1 MQNMPKISISIADLQ
16 LLSDASAR
24 CLNSDIEDYR
34 IRLDF
39 AFFKKKVSDLIGPQ
53 SPFAEVRMSLFQKY
67 GTLSEDG
74 QTYLFPQDTEKASL
88 LVQGI
93 DDASRA
99 VVEVPFPELTL
110 EKIEKAKLP
119 MNPSELA
126 VLVSLGILKEE

>member
-1 MQNMPKISISIADLQ
+1 MPKISISIADLQ
-16 LLSDASAR
+16 LLLDAAAR

-39 AFFKKKVSDLIGPQ
+39 AFFKKKASDLIGPQ

-67 GTLSEDG
+67 GTPSEDG
-74 QTYLFPQDTEKASL
+74 QSYRLPDDPEKTRLLLKGLEEASK
-88 LVQGI
+88 V
-93 DDASRA
+93 

-110 EKIEKAKLP
+110 AKIESAKLP

-126 VLVSLGILKEE
+126 VLISLGILKEE